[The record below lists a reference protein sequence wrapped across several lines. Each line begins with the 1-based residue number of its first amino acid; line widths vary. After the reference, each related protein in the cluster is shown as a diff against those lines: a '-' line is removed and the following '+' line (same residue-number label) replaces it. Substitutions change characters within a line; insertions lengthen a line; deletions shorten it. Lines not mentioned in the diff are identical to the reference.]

1 MEKQKLKPPHDAIS
15 KIIREHAEMTR
26 LLESFP
32 EEISQINAWIKKKNQ
47 FLEKLKKHK

>member
-1 MEKQKLKPPHDAIS
+1 MEKKQVKFSHEAVSKL
-15 KIIREHAEMTR
+15 IREHAEMTR